1 MAFNP
6 FPLFL
11 VVMNGPTG
19 WKIVFALIATFVAGA
34 VVGGLLASRAGK
46 ETIPHSKQL
55 RTPPPL
61 VTVDEFWSDLRLKP
75 EQSEKIK
82 PIVRQMSDEI
92 GNLRSLALR
101 ETEGILSRGQDRMNP
116 LLEPDQRTRL
126 EKMIERY
133 RQLVREELSIPE
145 PSISPTPPPVS
156 ADKEPPH

>member
-34 VVGGLLASRAGK
+34 VVCGLLASRAGK

-133 RQLVREELSIPE
+133 RQLVREEFSIPE